1 MRLIALVFLFA
12 TSACVQEVEVCT
24 TDDAG
29 PNPVDLCGNNVI
41 DQGEECDDGNPRNGD
56 GCTNQC
62 KVEPRPECGN
72 GLIEGS
78 ENCDDGNN
86 VDFDAC
92 GNDCQFTAD
101 NNDNWED
108 AEQTGLGNNIAGAI
122 FPAGDSDFYR
132 FEGEAGQWIF
142 FTTEANEDDD
152 DALIDTVITLYDSN
166 RTRVAQNDDYDSD
179 KADSR
184 LVMRLPSTDTY
195 YLKVEDA
202 QNMNGGLQRGE
213 RNFTYTLKLQIMN
226 LDSESVNLETE
237 NGNDAENAQV
247 LTWSERYHYNWI
259 VGDFADENDV
269 DVFSFNIPT
278 SEEAGDRTQF
288 DMNIFK
294 ASASGNGATHKVGRV
309 WVADSDGV
317 IVARKTMPNDF
328 ETFSPNLAPGDYTF
342 WVEHPGDSAGS
353 NDFYTLLVY
362 RRSDNDPETEEE
374 TNGSLAS
381 AESLSLSPNGS
392 LKSAFFLAQ
401 LPEGDVD
408 YFRVDLAA
416 SQRLSVVCRSRTS
429 GSGVIDLSVAVH
441 DADDN
446 ELSSDSEGSDK
457 AYISDANAGLS
468 EAGPLYIRLSKI
480 GQVEDVRGHFVRCG
494 VHSRNR

>member
-1 MRLIALVFLFA
+1 
-12 TSACVQEVEVCT
+12 
-24 TDDAG
+24 
-29 PNPVDLCGNNVI
+29 
-41 DQGEECDDGNPRNGD
+41 
-56 GCTNQC
+56 
-62 KVEPRPECGN
+62 
-72 GLIEGS
+72 
-78 ENCDDGNN
+78 
-86 VDFDAC
+86 
-92 GNDCQFTAD
+92 
-101 NNDNWED
+101 
-108 AEQTGLGNNIAGAI
+108 
-122 FPAGDSDFYR
+122 
-132 FEGEAGQWIF
+132 
-142 FTTEANEDDD
+142 
-152 DALIDTVITLYDSN
+152 
-166 RTRVAQNDDYDSD
+166 
-179 KADSR
+179 
-184 LVMRLPSTDTY
+184 
-195 YLKVEDA
+195 
-202 QNMNGGLQRGE
+202 
-213 RNFTYTLKLQIMN
+213 
-226 LDSESVNLETE
+226 
-237 NGNDAENAQV
+237 
-247 LTWSERYHYNWI
+247 
-259 VGDFADENDV
+259 
-269 DVFSFNIPT
+269 
-278 SEEAGDRTQF
+278 
-288 DMNIFK
+288 MNIFK
-294 ASASGNGATHKVGRV
+294 ASASGNGATHKVGRI